1 MKGRPWIEGNE
12 HPFRQLYMR
21 YRAMT
26 PWKDEPLF
34 PDKSNRKQKAVVTI
48 VKILPQNLMCSIV
61 GWIYNVLR
69 PNHIKRAWYD
79 SFELLQVAINVKDEN
94 SLIVTSSDWKKFYS
108 FCKNRH
114 YLVLVFLLW
123 RRLAHVQ
130 RT

>member
-1 MKGRPWIEGNE
+1 M
-12 HPFRQLYMR
+12 
-21 YRAMT
+21 
-26 PWKDEPLF
+26 
-34 PDKSNRKQKAVVTI
+34 
-48 VKILPQNLMCSIV
+48 IL
-61 GWIYNVLR
+61 
-69 PNHIKRAWYD
+69 
-79 SFELLQVAINVKDEN
+79 FELLQVAINVKDEN